1 MPAYVPPHLRNRS
14 APSTPSANSQ
24 GASSTGSFTHD
35 NRTPQSNGRSH
46 NQWSQSDSSH
56 PGRSHFAPR
65 SYGGTTGSSY
75 GTPRGGRSNGNGW
88 NDSPSRPRNP
98 KLYTQNSP
106 AQLHVFG
113 DSFVGPMKLVNSD
126 YVQIKTFK
134 GASAKGLNNPKSIK
148 QVSKELL
155 PILNSL
161 LVPPPYAYQSGR
173 GRSAML
179 VFGNVDLQINYIWQL
194 ANKPIEALSS
204 TYIAPAEVREE
215 RPSQPRR
222 TSSSDILASATE
234 TSSAGPALGPE
245 DFVKAVAGAYT
256 SWLEKQ
262 IVNSAIGER
271 LTSLSKRREADP
283 TAVAGAGSKILI
295 ASALPPLIEDH
306 MLPRIPEKYV
316 ERLEE
321 DLEKQ
326 HRAVESHNAAG
337 RSTWR
342 GGKGD
347 EWIDGMSSLKVSD
360 DPLVRPEVSP
370 RGSEISTPVDSPL
383 PTTASSMST
392 APTELSLDAPSPS
405 SRTKTPITSLLE
417 HDPPLCT
424 LPVRVKMTNHYNS
437 LLSAFCDKY
446 PEIFTF
452 VDITP
457 GMKAG
462 SEAPSVHG
470 EVDRMVWACPVDPTN
485 VHPLW
490 EPTLP
495 LWLAELKK
503 LGMDTDSWE
512 MSEDAAETF
521 KAYEIDKRR
530 RTEKDKD
537 RYSDSVVP
545 IKLRYE

>member
-1 MPAYVPPHLRNRS
+1 MPAYVPPHLRNK
-14 APSTPSANSQ
+14 STPTTPSSQ
-24 GASSTGSFTHD
+24 GASSTSSFSQD
-35 NRTPQSNGRSH
+35 NRTSQSQGRSY
-46 NQWSQSDSSH
+46 NQWSQSGSDSSH

-65 SYGGTTGSSY
+65 SNGSTPGPSY
-75 GTPRGGRSNGNGW
+75 NTPRGGRSNGNGW

-113 DSFVGPMKLVNSD
+113 DSFVGPMKLVNGD

-148 QVSKELL
+148 QVSTELL

-161 LVPPPYAYQSGR
+161 LVPPPYAYQSNR

-179 VFGNVDLQINYIWQL
+179 VFGNVDLQINYVWQL
-194 ANKPIEALSS
+194 ANKPIETLSS
-204 TYIAPAEVREE
+204 TYSAPSGVKDE
-215 RPSQPRR
+215 RPSEPRR

-256 SWLEKQ
+256 SWLEREV
-262 IVNSAIGER
+262 VNSAIGER
-271 LTSLSKRREADP
+271 LVSLFKRREAYP
-283 TAVAGAGSKILI
+283 AAATGAGSKILI

-321 DLEKQ
+321 DLGKQ
-326 HRAVESHNAAG
+326 HRAVESLNAAG
-337 RSTWR
+337 RNTWR

-360 DPLVRPEVSP
+360 DPVTRPEVSP
-370 RGSEISTPVDSPL
+370 RGSEISTVDSPL
-383 PTTASSMST
+383 PTTASAVST
-392 APTELSLDAPSPS
+392 APTEPSLYAPSPT

-417 HDPPLCT
+417 HEPPLCT

-437 LLSAFCDKY
+437 ILSAFCAKY

-452 VDITP
+452 IDITP
-457 GMKAG
+457 AMKAG

-470 EVDRMVWACPVDPTN
+470 EVDRVVWACPVDPTN

-495 LWLAELKK
+495 LWLAELKN

-512 MSEDAAETF
+512 MSEDAEETF

-530 RTEKDKD
+530 RTEKDQNK
-537 RYSDSVVP
+537 YSESVAP
-545 IKLRYE
+545 IKLRDE

>member
-1 MPAYVPPHLRNRS
+1 MPAYVPPHLRKKPTPTTPSSQGTSSTSSFSQDNRS
-14 APSTPSANSQ
+14 PQSQ
-24 GASSTGSFTHD
+24 G
-35 NRTPQSNGRSH
+35 RSY
-46 NQWSQSDSSH
+46 NQWSQSGSDSSH
-56 PGRSHFAPR
+56 PGRSHFA
-65 SYGGTTGSSY
+65 SSY
-75 GTPRGGRSNGNGW
+75 YTPRGGRSNGNSW

-113 DSFVGPMKLVNSD
+113 DSFVGPMKLVNAD

-148 QVSKELL
+148 QVSTELL

-161 LVPPPYAYQSGR
+161 LVPPPYAYQSNR

-179 VFGNVDLQINYIWQL
+179 VFGNVDLQINYVWQL
-194 ANKPIEALSS
+194 ANKPIETLSS
-204 TYIAPAEVREE
+204 TYSALSGVKDE
-215 RPSQPRR
+215 RPSEPRR

-245 DFVKAVAGAYT
+245 DFVRAVAGAYT
-256 SWLEKQ
+256 SWLERE

-271 LTSLSKRREADP
+271 LVSLSKRREADP
-283 TAVAGAGSKILI
+283 AAATGAGSKILI

-321 DLEKQ
+321 DLGKQ
-326 HRAVESHNAAG
+326 HRAVESLNAAG
-337 RSTWR
+337 RNTWR

-360 DPLVRPEVSP
+360 DPVTRPEVSP
-370 RGSEISTPVDSPL
+370 GGSEISTVDSPL
-383 PTTASSMST
+383 PTTASAVST
-392 APTELSLDAPSPS
+392 APTEPSLYAPSPTS
-405 SRTKTPITSLLE
+405 PTKTPITSLLE

-437 LLSAFCDKY
+437 VLSAFCAKY

-452 VDITP
+452 IDITP
-457 GMKAG
+457 AMKAG

-470 EVDRMVWACPVDPTN
+470 EVDRVVWACPVDPTN

-503 LGMDTDSWE
+503 LGIDTDSWE
-512 MSEDAAETF
+512 MSEDAEETF

-530 RTEKDKD
+530 RTEKDKNK
-537 RYSDSVVP
+537 YSESVAP
-545 IKLRYE
+545 IKLRDE